1 MWFNCKALNK
11 FLTLTPPKTMVVTLK
26 MTCDSQ
32 DKYENVQVMY
42 CFKRQQ
48 WNFSLLRKENTAQM

>member
-1 MWFNCKALNK
+1 M
-11 FLTLTPPKTMVVTLK
+11 
-26 MTCDSQ
+26 CDSQ

-42 CFKRQQ
+42 CFKGQQ